1 MGLAAL
7 RWRRCGSGMERGE
20 RFVAEHGEEIVRA
33 SGRRART
40 GRATA
45 AFRMGSD
52 TGTSTTGRG
61 STGCWSSSW
70 RCPRTA
76 APAAASRR
84 TACRWLFIR
93 EPDKKVFKHFIS
105 RSASGFMRRACIL
118 HAAHVRS
125 ARVFKGKDLIGN
137 PYQNRDIPLME
148 VFDGR
153 WVWQGEGD
161 NHGET
166 GASRSSGSASGPASE
181 NGGRITMILLATG
194 LLALGLPSSPCGG
207 GRRDGCAGEK
217 GKRRESRMAKAMR
230 LSGFSRCQR
239 GRRAPTR
246 FGGRGA

>member
-137 PYQNRDIPLME
+137 PYHLPFRNARTS
-148 VFDGR
+148 GR
-153 WVWQGEGD
+153 AGPEGAAP
-161 NHGET
+161 GRVT
-166 GASRSSGSASGPASE
+166 AMALARVARVRGSRPQ
-181 NGGRITMILLATG
+181 
-194 LLALGLPSSPCGG
+194 SSPRMP
-207 GRRDGCAGEK
+207 RRK
-217 GKRRESRMAKAMR
+217 
-230 LSGFSRCQR
+230 
-239 GRRAPTR
+239 
-246 FGGRGA
+246 